1 MGSCGRRLMASGV
14 YYPIRHD
21 RLTYTPMRNNLYCY
35 KKWFMKTPQNTST
48 IVKIILNHSKWIYD
62 LKLNKSTL
70 SPGEFVFWL
79 ANQWRFVLLVGET
92 VMKFLLWKSSYII
105 TESHLQELPKYPSDV
120 KFIIPPVVIDWPSNS
135 FVKTNLYLYK
145 KWSTTP
151 PPLPTMLRP
160 LGKLL

>member
-1 MGSCGRRLMASGV
+1 MASGV

-70 SPGEFVFWL
+70 SPGELVFWL

-92 VMKFLLWKSSYII
+92 VLKFLYENQVILSQKTIYKNSQNTPVTWNLLSHRSWLIDQATLLWKPTYIFI
-105 TESHLQELPKYPSDV
+105 KSD
-120 KFIIPPVVIDWPSNS
+120 PR
-135 FVKTNLYLYK
+135 
-145 KWSTTP
+145 
-151 PPLPTMLRP
+151 PPLPSLQCFAH
-160 LGKLL
+160 

>member
-1 MGSCGRRLMASGV
+1 MGGCGRRLLASGV
-14 YYPIRHD
+14 YCPIRHD

-70 SPGEFVFWL
+70 SHGEFVFWL

-92 VMKFLLWKSSYII
+92 VLKFLYENQVILSQKAIYKNSQNTPVTWNLLSHRSWLIDQATLLWKPTYIFI
-105 TESHLQELPKYPSDV
+105 KSD
-120 KFIIPPVVIDWPSNS
+120 PR
-135 FVKTNLYLYK
+135 
-145 KWSTTP
+145 P